1 LSPIAKGALARCSRN
16 ICADIEGGPQL
27 RATMASILITRDQF
41 NITPQGIT
49 HKPTEASFTPHC
61 GDPLSGSVH
70 LGQLESQVPKGD
82 HYDADVVK
90 EIMTQ
95 LWSEYVAANS
105 DLFYQEQ
112 RPVAGGL
119 ADTRS

>member
-1 LSPIAKGALARCSRN
+1 V
-16 ICADIEGGPQL
+16 
-27 RATMASILITRDQF
+27 ASILVTRDQF

-61 GDPLSGSVH
+61 GDPLSGTTR
-70 LGQLESQVPKGD
+70 LGRLESQIPNGG
-82 HYDADVVK
+82 HWDADVVN

-105 DLFYQEQ
+105 ELFYEEQ
-112 RPVAGGL
+112 GPIADGL
-119 ADTRS
+119 HDTRS

>member
-1 LSPIAKGALARCSRN
+1 
-16 ICADIEGGPQL
+16 
-27 RATMASILITRDQF
+27 MASILITRDQF

-61 GDPLSGSVH
+61 GDPLSGSVR
-70 LGQLESQVPKGD
+70 LGLLESQVPNGD

-105 DLFYQEQ
+105 NLFYEGE
-112 RPVAGGL
+112 RPVARGL
-119 ADTRS
+119 SDTRS